1 MMMHFL
7 THFWQFAVDG
17 FFDLVNE
24 QMNVSFSNF
33 VGEINTLLGINILR
47 IKPTITQSTIAL
59 GGAH

>member
-33 VGEINTLLGINILR
+33 VGEINTLLGINIL
-47 IKPTITQSTIAL
+47 
-59 GGAH
+59 

>member
-1 MMMHFL
+1 MINFL
-7 THFWQFAVDG
+7 THFWPFAFKG
-17 FFDLVNE
+17 FFDFVNE
-24 QMNVSFSNF
+24 QINVSFSNF